1 MRSVSVLPR
10 VVTQENAVCRITA
23 IARIMETSKWTA
35 LKMRLSGV
43 PLRPAAFQLVLIP
56 VTVKLSPPPV
66 EVRQQHKLPATS
78 PPPRHTLTVIA
89 TEFASELIL
98 VSLEI
103 VVRLLT
109 ATVRATATSRWN
121 VTMRELSG
129 ARSRRAVSLD
139 VKQIVDVVV
148 IIVSFNQDSLDDRK
162 KQMEIKIMAIFIFS
176 YAENGLIHP
185 ENFPLL

>member
-1 MRSVSVLPR
+1 M
-10 VVTQENAVCRITA
+10 VTPENAVCRITA
-23 IARIMETSKWTA
+23 TARIMETSKWTA

-56 VTVKLSPPPV
+56 ATVKLSPPPV

-78 PPPRHTLTVIA
+78 PPPRHTLKVIA

-129 ARSRRAVSLD
+129 VRSRTVVSLA
-139 VKQIVDVVV
+139 VRQIVAVRWAQP
-148 IIVSFNQDSLDDRK
+148 SQAPLPL
-162 KQMEIKIMAIFIFS
+162 MGAKIPQQPR
-176 YAENGLIHP
+176 N
-185 ENFPLL
+185 